1 MMRRHVSSLLRRT
14 TPVEIL
20 PEVADALRNGCPV
33 VALESTIVA
42 HGMPFPDNLNLA
54 SDVANLL
61 RSRGVVP
68 ATVAIKDGVFRA
80 GLHEDELRDLAKA
93 GEEGRATKCS
103 TRDLPLIA
111 AKLSANRRGEEDGV
125 LWGATTVAA
134 TMRLA
139 HLAGIPTF
147 VTGGTGKRGCPHA
160 SPQSKSIEYAH
171 RR

>member
-1 MMRRHVSSLLRRT
+1 
-14 TPVEIL
+14 
-20 PEVADALRNGCPV
+20 
-33 VALESTIVA
+33 
-42 HGMPFPDNLNLA
+42 MPYPDNLSLA
-54 SDVANLL
+54 SDVADIL

-68 ATVAIKDGVFRA
+68 ATIAIKDGVFRA
-80 GLHEDELRDLAKA
+80 GLHQDEMLDLAKA

-111 AKLSANRRGEEDGV
+111 AEPSANSWGGEERV

-147 VTGGTGKRGCPHA
+147 VTGGTGKRGNSMCFVRR
-160 SPQSKSIEYAH
+160 SKVN
-171 RR
+171 